1 MRLLLL
7 RHGRTTAPRGTLV
20 GSRSDPGLDAHGHA
34 QAEAAGRLLQ
44 ARPLA
49 AVVCSPLRRAR
60 ETAAAAAPGI
70 TPRFDAR
77 FEELDWGD
85 ITGLTWAEVEQRHP
99 ATAAQ
104 WLQEGWPHPPGGED
118 PRALW
123 RRVAGAVLD
132 LHAEHRD
139 GDVLVVCHGGVIR
152 AAVGA
157 ARGLGLGEAWRVRT
171 PHAELRVQRATPLAV
186 SRWRAVLEVP

>member
-20 GSRSDPGLDAHGHA
+20 GCRDDPGLDDHGRTQAAAAAHLFR
-34 QAEAAGRLLQ
+34 GRH
-44 ARPLA
+44 LA

-60 ETAAAAAPGI
+60 ETAALAIPGI

-77 FEELDWGD
+77 FQELDWGD
-85 ITGLTWAEVEQRHP
+85 LTGLTWAQIEHQHP
-99 ATAAQ
+99 ATAAE
-104 WLQEGWPHPPGGED
+104 WMRLGWPMPPGGEN

-123 RRVAGAVLD
+123 RRVATAILD
-132 LHAEHRD
+132 VHHEQPD

-152 AAVGA
+152 AAIGA
-157 ARGLGLGEAWRVRT
+157 ARGLGLAEAWKVRT
-171 PHAELRVQRATPLAV
+171 PHAGLRVQQATPLALQ
-186 SRWRAVLEVP
+186 RWSDVP